1 MVYSKIPCISAGTEC
16 DSLAAF
22 PSLLGLDSYDTQTTI
37 NSPDVDQHIN
47 SLSIVCI
54 FVLFL
59 HQIFMLIIFS
69 LYMYIYYVTV
79 GKLINF

>member
-1 MVYSKIPCISAGTEC
+1 MVYSKIPCISAGTER

-22 PSLLGLDSYDTQTTI
+22 PSLLGLDSYDTQTKV
-37 NSPDVDQHIN
+37 NSPDVDQHTN

-69 LYMYIYYVTV
+69 LYMYICYVTV